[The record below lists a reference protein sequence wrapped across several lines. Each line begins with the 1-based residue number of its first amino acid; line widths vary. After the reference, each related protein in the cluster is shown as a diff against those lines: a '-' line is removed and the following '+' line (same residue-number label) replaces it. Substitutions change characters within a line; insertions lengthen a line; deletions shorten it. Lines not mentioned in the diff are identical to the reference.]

1 MRPTPAVAEGAGET
15 EGTMRR
21 HGHDTNVAVGAS
33 KLEEP
38 AHNSP
43 EGYGNRR
50 PGTVLAWPGVRW
62 LLPLLLCWSVS
73 ACLVTEDVDYSPEP
87 NWPPSIESQPGAQH
101 PLREMVVVDL
111 DAPPDGGLSDL
122 PLEVEVRDPNVDDEL
137 QAKVFVDDGT
147 NATVRA
153 PVPPS
158 GSPVRRLTIAV
169 PLQGPLLV
177 LGCHRVELRVTRRFR
192 FVPPQEPEEPG
203 DLGTAVWWVV
213 TRDDT
218 QRTFD
223 PSSCPK

>member
-1 MRPTPAVAEGAGET
+1 MA
-15 EGTMRR
+15 R
-21 HGHDTNVAVGAS
+21 HGHDTNVAVGAG
-33 KLEEP
+33 KTGLGP
-38 AHNSP
+38 RDQQR
-43 EGYGNRR
+43 GRRR
-50 PGTVLAWPGVRW
+50 PEHGTALACLSGRW
-62 LLPLLLCWSVS
+62 LAPLLLCVTAS

-101 PLREMVVVDL
+101 PLRELVVVDL
-111 DAPPDGGLSDL
+111 DALPDGGLSEL
-122 PLEVEVRDPNVDDEL
+122 PLEVEIRDPNVDDEL
-137 QAKVFVDDGT
+137 QAKVFVDEEQ

-158 GSPVRRLTIAV
+158 GEPVRRLTVAV

-218 QRTFD
+218 QRSID